1 MCSNYTFWSGRSCY
15 YPPYGEGKRCTGS
28 NSGMCVYPDTTN
40 GDVYRYCA
48 DKSDQVHTVNTL
60 CPAFSLEEQPHCTA
74 ELKKYCSFSEYGHKN
89 KYSKYSDYWSEYYY
103 NCMYCFDPSNCTGS
117 CAIPSPTPL
126 TAKYSSDLHQHC
138 RLPCEDKDGTYP
150 DQSLCQDCLSCFDP
164 SNCTGSCAI
173 PSPTPVLANYSMDL
187 HQHCRLV
194 AL

>member
-1 MCSNYTFWSGRSCY
+1 MQWCRPEEPYPCSEVLGDIKTQDPVMCSNYTFWSGRSCY

-40 GDVYRYCA
+40 GEVYRYCA

-60 CPAFSLEEQPHCTA
+60 CPAFSVDEKPHCTA
-74 ELKKYCSFSEYGHKN
+74 ELKQKCDKYNE
-89 KYSKYSDYWSEYYY
+89 YSDYWSDYW
-103 NCMYCFDPSNCTGS
+103 SN
-117 CAIPSPTPL
+117 
-126 TAKYSSDLHQHC
+126 
-138 RLPCEDKDGTYP
+138 
-150 DQSLCQDCLSCFDP
+150 CLSCFDP

-173 PSPTPVLANYSMDL
+173 PSPIPLVANYSMDL